1 VVRRTGDATSSDG
14 FASHEDSRR
23 RPRVGQN
30 RLVTSDR
37 ENPTNESEH
46 TTYGRIDL
54 SGRTF
59 VVTGGNGGIGLGMA
73 EGIAQAGGSVSIWG
87 RNASKNANAAE
98 TLGRIAADTDSDA
111 TFSTH
116 VCDVSDEAQVGTVME
131 RTVAEHGRLDG
142 LFANAGRGGTG
153 TPFLDLSLD
162 DWRRVM
168 AVNLDGVFLTL
179 REAARVMVRQGT
191 GGSLVAV
198 SSTSAVH
205 GAAGN
210 EAYGTA
216 KTAVNGLVRALAV
229 GLARH
234 GIRVNSL
241 LPGWTITELASGGY
255 RNDVFRT
262 ATVKRTPVRRWADPA
277 EFRAVGAF
285 LADPLQTYHTGQE
298 ICVDGGYTVF

>member
-1 VVRRTGDATSSDG
+1 VTNDDDSAATGPEHAT
-14 FASHEDSRR
+14 
-23 RPRVGQN
+23 N
-30 RLVTSDR
+30 
-37 ENPTNESEH
+37 
-46 TTYGRIDL
+46 GRIDL

-73 EGIAQAGGSVSIWG
+73 EGIAQAGGSVSVWG
-87 RNASKNANAAE
+87 RNAEKNAA
-98 TLGRIAADTDSDA
+98 AADALRRLASGIGSGA
-111 TFSTH
+111 TFSAH
-116 VCDVSDEAQVGTVME
+116 VCDVSDEAQVCDVMQ

-153 TPFLDLSLD
+153 TPFLETSLD
-162 DWRRVM
+162 AWRAVM

-179 REAARVMVRQGT
+179 REAAKVMVEQGT

-198 SSTSAVH
+198 SSTSAIH

-234 GIRVNSL
+234 KIRVNSL
-241 LPGWTITELASGGY
+241 LPGWTITDLASGGY
-255 RNDVFRT
+255 ANDVFRT
-262 ATVKRTPVRRWADPA
+262 ATTKRTPVRRWADPA

-285 LADPLQTYHTGQE
+285 LADPSQTYHTGQE
-298 ICVDGGYTVF
+298 ICVDGGYTVY

>member
-1 VVRRTGDATSSDG
+1 
-14 FASHEDSRR
+14 
-23 RPRVGQN
+23 
-30 RLVTSDR
+30 VTSDDST
-37 ENPTNESEH
+37 PTEPEH
-46 TTYGRIDL
+46 ATSGRIDL

-59 VVTGGNGGIGLGMA
+59 IVTGGNGGIGLGMA
-73 EGIAQAGGSVSIWG
+73 EGISQAGGSVSVWG
-87 RNASKNANAAE
+87 RSEEKNAAAVDN
-98 TLGRIAADTDSDA
+98 LGRIASDSGTDARFTS
-111 TFSTH
+111 H
-116 VCDVSDEAQVGTVME
+116 VCDVSDEAQVGAAMQ
-131 RTVAEHGRLDG
+131 RTVSEHGRLDG

-153 TPFLDLSLD
+153 TPFLDTSLD
-162 DWRRVM
+162 AWRAVM

-179 REAARVMVRQGT
+179 REAAKVMVEQGT

-234 GIRVNSL
+234 KIRVNSL
-241 LPGWTITELASGGY
+241 LPGWTITDLASGGY
-255 RNDVFRT
+255 ENDVFRT
-262 ATVKRTPVRRWADPA
+262 ATTKRTPVRRWADPA

-285 LADPLQTYHTGQE
+285 LADPSQTYHTGQE
-298 ICVDGGYTVF
+298 ICVDGGYTVY